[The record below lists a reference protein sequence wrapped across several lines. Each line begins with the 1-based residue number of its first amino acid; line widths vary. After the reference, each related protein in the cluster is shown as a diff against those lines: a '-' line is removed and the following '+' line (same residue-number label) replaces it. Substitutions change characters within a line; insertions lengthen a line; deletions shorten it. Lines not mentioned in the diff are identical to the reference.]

1 MQPLGKRWRE
11 DKNMKSVNVEVRL
24 RRDESIERALKKF
37 VKKVK
42 KERIIEDVRERMYYE
57 KPSEVRRRLKKRRKA
72 TLDKLKAQQ
81 ETN

>member
-1 MQPLGKRWRE
+1 
-11 DKNMKSVNVEVRL
+11 MKSVNVEVRL
-24 RRDESIERALKKF
+24 RKDENIERALKKF

-57 KPSEVRRRLKKRRKA
+57 KKSEEKRRMKKRRKA
-72 TLDKLKAQQ
+72 TLDKLKAKQ